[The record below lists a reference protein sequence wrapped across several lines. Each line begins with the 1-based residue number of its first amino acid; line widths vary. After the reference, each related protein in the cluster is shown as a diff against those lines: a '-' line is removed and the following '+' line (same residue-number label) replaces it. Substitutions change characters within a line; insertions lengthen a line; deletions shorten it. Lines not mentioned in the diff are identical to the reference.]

1 MAVREEYT
9 EGGAVSC
16 GARTMTNTQIEAWI
30 AGFRVTMPMRQI
42 STQTGLSCAHLYRL
56 AAGDIRRPSYD
67 TVERL
72 QRLENNSS
80 FVSHMRQK
88 RA

>member
-1 MAVREEYT
+1 MT
-9 EGGAVSC
+9 GA
-16 GARTMTNTQIEAWI
+16 QIEAWI
-30 AGFRVTMPMRQI
+30 AGIRVTMTMPQMV
-42 STQTGLSCAHLYRL
+42 TQTGLSRAHLYRL

-72 QRLENNSS
+72 QRLENNSA
-80 FVSHMRQK
+80 FVPHMRQK